1 MMYAL
6 LTRLSGAHLRV
17 ATPQVGPDRDLWRNR
32 IFYAG
37 DEVEQDTNIS
47 YTRTTLMVNTLI
59 TLNTTGGQSVKV
71 EQVNTTTS
79 VNCAFTFTY
88 YIRKGLVNKLVCG
101 VYTIYISSLT
111 HDIPSLPSPPVSLP
125 VTTTEQSYFFARRY
139 VRGRV
144 RFNVRVYHL
153 LLNGLYTSNDPFPA
167 LTLVVYVYAFFFFFL
182 LFFFL
187 FF

>member
-1 MMYAL
+1 MMYTL

-88 YIRKGLVNKLVCG
+88 YIRKGLVKMIVRWRLDD
-101 VYTIYISSLT
+101 IDFISDS
-111 HDIPSLPSPPVSLP
+111 
-125 VTTTEQSYFFARRY
+125 
-139 VRGRV
+139 
-144 RFNVRVYHL
+144 
-153 LLNGLYTSNDPFPA
+153 
-167 LTLVVYVYAFFFFFL
+167 
-182 LFFFL
+182 
-187 FF
+187 

>member
-59 TLNTTGGQSVKV
+59 TLNTTGRQSVKV

-88 YIRKGLVNKLVCG
+88 YIRKGLVKKLVCG
-101 VYTIYISSLT
+101 VYTIYISSLA
-111 HDIPSLPSPPVSLP
+111 HDIPSLPSPPCRSSRHDDRAVIFLRASLRP
-125 VTTTEQSYFFARRY
+125 WKGPIQCTRIP
-139 VRGRV
+139 
-144 RFNVRVYHL
+144 L
-153 LLNGLYTSNDPFPA
+153 II
-167 LTLVVYVYAFFFFFL
+167 
-182 LFFFL
+182 
-187 FF
+187 